1 MKPDPRAYHRNW
13 LNSHLLL
20 WIGLL
25 GLSGL
30 LLSITSLRAQ
40 SPKQTLALPAPLSA
54 LELQG
59 QSRIDLGQMLFFD
72 RRLSGDGTM
81 SCAVCHIP
89 DQAFADGGELS
100 LAYPTNKHWRN
111 TPSLLN
117 TAYLERFFWDG
128 RAASLTV
135 QAAGPLESPV
145 EMNSKLPYLAA
156 KLAETPEYQEAFQRA
171 YAAEVNPELILAAL
185 AAFEQTLSVTDSP
198 FERFLTGEEQ
208 ALSAPA
214 RRGLELFFGARGG
227 CSQCHSGP
235 LLTDQK
241 FYNLRV
247 AETPTLQQD
256 PQRRATRRYMLER
269 QGLPM
274 LPRDPGRY
282 LVSKQLAEMGA
293 FRTPPLH
300 QIAQTGPYM
309 HNGSLKTL
317 AEVVAFFSRG
327 GGDDAQRSTLLKV
340 RNFTPVEQ
348 ADLVTFLESLSGTV
362 PEVHRPHLP
371 GD

>member
-1 MKPDPRAYHRNW
+1 MRQEICTYQRSW
-13 LNSHLLL
+13 LKFQQLK
-20 WIGLL
+20 WVGLL
-25 GLSGL
+25 SLFGL
-30 LLSITSLRAQ
+30 LLSGTSLRAQ
-40 SPKQTLALPAPLSA
+40 PSQPTLDLPALLIT
-54 LELQG
+54 LER
-59 QSRIDLGQMLFFD
+59 QSQAKIDLGRMLFFD

-100 LAYPTNKHWRN
+100 PAYPTNKHWRN

-117 TAYLERFFWDG
+117 AAYLDLFFWDG
-128 RAASLTV
+128 RADSLSA
-135 QAAGPLESPV
+135 QAVGPLESPV

-156 KLAETPEYQEAFQRA
+156 KLAEIPEYQKAFQRA
-171 YAAEVNPELILAAL
+171 YAADVSPDLILAAL

-198 FERFLTGEEQ
+198 FECFLAGEEQ
-208 ALSAPA
+208 ALTTQAG
-214 RRGLELFFGARGG
+214 RGLKLFFGPRGG

-241 FYNLRV
+241 FYNLGV
-247 AETPTLQQD
+247 VETKTLQDD

-274 LPRDPGRY
+274 LQRDPGRY
-282 LVSKQLAEMGA
+282 LMSKQPAEMGA

-300 QIAQTGPYM
+300 QVAQTGPYM
-309 HNGSLKTL
+309 HNGSFKTL
-317 AEVVAFFSRG
+317 AEVVAFFSHG
-327 GGDDAQRSTLLKV
+327 GGDDAQKSKLLKV
-340 RNFTPVEQ
+340 RNFTPEEQ
-348 ADLVTFLESLSGTV
+348 ADLVAFLESLSGTV
-362 PEVHRPHLP
+362 PQVHRPHLP